1 MADRFIDAG
10 FKIEISKRK
19 TRVTTYE
26 NLVLRYKHDDWEQ
39 RKDKKEKD
47 EKSSYEDLNYYKR
60 LKKRKKTIDEMCYN
74 NFEIPNTVMITLTF
88 DGKKNKKDY
97 TQLDVTHCEFKKFI
111 QRINS
116 RYDNF
121 KYIATF
127 CRQENQNWH
136 YHMIC
141 NFNRKILNDEIAGIW
156 KNGYTYISYISHQYY
171 FDNVV
176 KYLTKNMESSHDELK
191 GRRGYLCSKNVERN
205 IVFTSWNDEND
216 VKYIET
222 MEKVKKAERRI
233 IYEAKNPIGWEKK
246 IQRNGQECTHIRI
259 GVEENKHLQKQGYVL
274 SNSVFTHLISK
285 ADFKE
290 YFTPPSPA
298 IKKQKKLEKKSSDT
312 KE

>member
-1 MADRFIDAG
+1 MKQNRKKEMGFMADRFIDAG

-88 DGKKNKKDY
+88 DGKKNEKDY

-127 CRQENQNWH
+127 CRQE
-136 YHMIC
+136 
-141 NFNRKILNDEIAGIW
+141 K
-156 KNGYTYISYISHQYY
+156 T
-171 FDNVV
+171 
-176 KYLTKNMESSHDELK
+176 ESTHHSDIPFVHD
-191 GRRGYLCSKNVERN
+191 
-205 IVFTSWNDEND
+205 
-216 VKYIET
+216 
-222 MEKVKKAERRI
+222 
-233 IYEAKNPIGWEKK
+233 
-246 IQRNGQECTHIRI
+246 
-259 GVEENKHLQKQGYVL
+259 
-274 SNSVFTHLISK
+274 
-285 ADFKE
+285 
-290 YFTPPSPA
+290 
-298 IKKQKKLEKKSSDT
+298 
-312 KE
+312 